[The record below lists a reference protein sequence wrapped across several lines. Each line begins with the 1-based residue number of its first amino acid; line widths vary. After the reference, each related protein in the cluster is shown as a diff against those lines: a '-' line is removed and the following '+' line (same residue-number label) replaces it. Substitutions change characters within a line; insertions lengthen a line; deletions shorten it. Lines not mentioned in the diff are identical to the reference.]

1 MFSIIIK
8 EPGMDYTQ
16 MGKHHPHSH
25 SQPSVEFNAP
35 SIPSHRAMPQNS
47 TYNSVVNNV
56 NSAYDYDYRNRFNA
70 ETLLSAQ
77 APHHMGYFS
86 SPDASPMGSRNS
98 R

>member
-1 MFSIIIK
+1 
-8 EPGMDYTQ
+8 MDYTQ

-47 TYNSVVNNV
+47 TYNSVVNTV

-70 ETLLSAQ
+70 DTLLSAQ